1 MTTFMQWVHLMAAVV
16 GLGGMG
22 FLLLILIPSLGVL
35 SAEQR
40 EALSKAV
47 AGRFRWA
54 SWSAMTLL
62 LISGLYNIR
71 RYYWEEPWDRAWKFL
86 ALKIAPVIRPLRYCP
101 GTHHPL
107 QIVRTSAGPPA
118 DVAPRGLHSGGR
130 CGPDFR
136 LPAARLIAA
145 AVTSR
150 QFRRDPV
157 AVFRLP
163 IPTCVWKTASLK
175 EPRWFSIFFCSMV
188 MA

>member
-1 MTTFMQWVHLMAAVV
+1 MTTLMQWVHVMAAVV

-71 RYYWEEPWDRAWKFL
+71 RYYWEEPWGRAWKFL
-86 ALKIAPVIRPLRYCP
+86 TLKILLSFGLFGIVLGLTIPLRCSN
-101 GTHHPL
+101 L
-107 QIVRTSAGPPA
+107 
-118 DVAPRGLHSGGR
+118 
-130 CGPDFR
+130 CGPAGGCGCSW
-136 LPAARLIAA
+136 P
-145 AVTSR
+145 SS
-150 QFRRDPV
+150 
-157 AVFRLP
+157 
-163 IPTCVWKTASLK
+163 WASL
-175 EPRWFSIFFCSMV
+175 WS
-188 MA
+188 

>member
-54 SWSAMTLL
+54 SWSAMALL
-62 LISGLYNIR
+62 LISGLYNVR

-86 ALKIAPVIRPLRYCP
+86 ALKIVLSFVLFGIVLGLTIPFKLFEPLRARRRMWLLVAFIL
-101 GTHHPL
+101 GVVVVL
-107 QIVRTSAGPPA
+107 ISAYLR
-118 DVAPRGLHSGGR
+118 RG
-130 CGPDFR
+130 
-136 LPAARLIAA
+136 
-145 AVTSR
+145 
-150 QFRRDPV
+150 
-157 AVFRLP
+157 
-163 IPTCVWKTASLK
+163 
-175 EPRWFSIFFCSMV
+175 
-188 MA
+188 

>member
-1 MTTFMQWVHLMAAVV
+1 MSTIMQWVHLIAAVV

-62 LISGLYNIR
+62 LISGLYNLR

-86 ALKIAPVIRPLRYCP
+86 AFKIILSFALFAIVLGLTIPLRWFER
-101 GTHHPL
+101 L
-107 QIVRTSAGPPA
+107 RARRQIWLLVAFILGVIVILISAYLR
-118 DVAPRGLHSGGR
+118 RG
-130 CGPDFR
+130 
-136 LPAARLIAA
+136 
-145 AVTSR
+145 
-150 QFRRDPV
+150 
-157 AVFRLP
+157 
-163 IPTCVWKTASLK
+163 
-175 EPRWFSIFFCSMV
+175 
-188 MA
+188 

>member
-54 SWSAMTLL
+54 SWSAIALL
-62 LISGLYNIR
+62 LISGLYNVR

-86 ALKIAPVIRPLRYCP
+86 ALKVLLSFALFGIVLGLTIPFKLFEPLRARRRTWLLVAFIL
-101 GTHHPL
+101 G
-107 QIVRTSAGPPA
+107 IVVVLISAYLR
-118 DVAPRGLHSGGR
+118 RG
-130 CGPDFR
+130 
-136 LPAARLIAA
+136 
-145 AVTSR
+145 
-150 QFRRDPV
+150 
-157 AVFRLP
+157 
-163 IPTCVWKTASLK
+163 
-175 EPRWFSIFFCSMV
+175 
-188 MA
+188 

>member
-54 SWSAMTLL
+54 SWSAIALL
-62 LISGLYNIR
+62 LISGLYNVR

-86 ALKIAPVIRPLRYCP
+86 ALKVLLSFALFGIVLGLTIPFKLFEPLRARRRMWLLVAFIL
-101 GTHHPL
+101 G
-107 QIVRTSAGPPA
+107 IVVVLISAYLR
-118 DVAPRGLHSGGR
+118 RG
-130 CGPDFR
+130 
-136 LPAARLIAA
+136 
-145 AVTSR
+145 
-150 QFRRDPV
+150 
-157 AVFRLP
+157 
-163 IPTCVWKTASLK
+163 
-175 EPRWFSIFFCSMV
+175 
-188 MA
+188 